1 MKIAVGMSAGVDSTT
16 TVKILK
22 EEGHDVVGVTMLLW
36 NNDERAPLKGSC
48 YSPHQFSIVDECSKY
63 AKEIGIPYY
72 AIDVSEKFRQYVI
85 DYVIKSYKNGETPN
99 PCIACNSLV
108 KFGALFD
115 GINELGIE
123 YDKFATGHYAG
134 IEYNKESS
142 RYMLLRGYDAFKDQS
157 YFLYALSQKQL
168 SEIIFPMQNKTKE
181 EVRKIASTYNLSVAN
196 KSESQDFFAGEYHR
210 LFDGDSNSGYI
221 KHYDTNEVLGTHNGI
236 WNYTVGQRKG
246 LGVYFE
252 SPLYVVNI
260 DSKANTIF
268 VASKDKTLTKQT
280 KIENINWVSIA
291 KTDKPFRALVKT
303 RSSHK
308 GVLSDVVPQNDGSIN
323 IYFDIPTT
331 IPSRGQSSVCYY
343 EDKVLCGGIVN

>member
-36 NNDERAPLKGSC
+36 SNDDRAPLKGSC
-48 YSPHQFSIVDECSKY
+48 YSPHQSSIVDECRKY

-72 AIDVSEKFRQYVI
+72 TIDVSEKFRQYVI
-85 DYVIKSYKNGETPN
+85 DYVIKSYKNAQTPN
-99 PCIACNSLV
+99 PCIVCNSLV

-115 GINELGIE
+115 SINELGIE

-134 IEYNKESS
+134 IEYNDETS
-142 RYMLLRGYDAFKDQS
+142 RYMLLRGFDTLKDQS
-157 YFLYALSQKQL
+157 YFLYALSQEQL
-168 SEIIFPMQNKTKE
+168 SKIMFPMQNKTKE
-181 EVRKIASTYNLSVAN
+181 EVREIASSYNLKVAN

-210 LFDGDSNSGYI
+210 LFEGENNSGYI
-221 KHYDTNEVLGTHNGI
+221 KHYDTDEILGTHNGI

-246 LGVYFE
+246 LGVYYK
-252 SPLYVVNI
+252 SPLYVINI
-260 DSKANTIF
+260 DGIENTVFVGSKEN
-268 VASKDKTLTKQT
+268 TLTKQA

-303 RSSHK
+303 RSTHK
-308 GVLSDVVPQNDGSIN
+308 GVWSDVVPQSDSSIN
-323 IYFDIPTT
+323 IYFDTLTT
-331 IPSRGQSSVCYY
+331 IPSRGQSSVCYDG
-343 EDKVLCGGIVN
+343 DKVLCGGIVN